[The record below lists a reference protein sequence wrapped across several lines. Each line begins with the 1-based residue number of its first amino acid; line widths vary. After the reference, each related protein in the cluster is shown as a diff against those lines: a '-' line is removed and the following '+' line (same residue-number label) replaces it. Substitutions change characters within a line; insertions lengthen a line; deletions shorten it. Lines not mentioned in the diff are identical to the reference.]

1 MSKLHLPQ
9 DDDPR
14 YPRWD
19 YDKLTETYRI
29 SQEIIE
35 QLSPEAVNELFN
47 AGDEQGL
54 EVILDLIVEE
64 AYNVLY
70 GQAPKKT
77 ITSSNLGY
85 LDKLSDSF
93 EESLRCSNLNYFI
106 TSVLPEFELANHHL
120 QWGELIQRYKYLG
133 VLASR
138 GHGKSFYFSNAY
150 QAWQLYRFK
159 PKNNSSAEQSK
170 RKGYLFSFSITQ
182 AIDLLTILKDTIE
195 DTDILRERLYNKN
208 SWSKQEITCKNKTN
222 LKVKGFGSSVRGAHP
237 YWITVDD
244 GLKENVIYSQV
255 QREKST
261 NYFHAVIMNMPIPG
275 GPVTVA
281 GTPMHSL
288 DLYGDLKTKENWHV
302 FEYPAIFP
310 DGTILWPSM
319 FSYYDLMEKRKSQGN
334 LIFSRE
340 LLCRPITS
348 DSTIF
353 PIDILNTAL
362 YHMEE
367 YTLVENRESFKV
379 KFRNVVVGCDFAIS
393 SSTGADNLCYTVF
406 GIDEMEKMWLIYRWH
421 RKGVSYAEQI
431 AKLKQINANFRPD
444 VMVMENN
451 VMQQIF
457 VQGAQ
462 AENLPV
468 IGHTTGVSKN
478 DLRVGLPGLAI
489 MFERGTFKIPMGNQE
504 SKDFAD
510 TAILQFSSIA
520 FTEKGLQGVGEHDD
534 IPLSFY
540 LATIGARNLSA
551 GQFRYDFV

>member
-1 MSKLHLPQ
+1 MSKLFLPN
-9 DDDPR
+9 DNLK
-14 YPRWD
+14 YPHWD
-19 YDKLTETYRI
+19 YDKLLETYRI
-29 SQEIIE
+29 SEEIIE

-47 AGDEQGL
+47 AGDESTF
-54 EVILDLIVEE
+54 EAILDMIVEE

-70 GQAPKKT
+70 GQNPSNIIQA
-77 ITSSNLGY
+77 SNLGY
-85 LDKLSDSF
+85 LDKLSESF

-106 TSVLPEFELANHHL
+106 TSVLPEFELNFHHL
-120 QWGELIQRYKYLG
+120 DWGELIMKYKYLG

-138 GHGKSFYFSNAY
+138 GHGKSYYFSNAY
-150 QAWQLYRFK
+150 PIWQLYRYK
-159 PKNNSSAEQSK
+159 PKNNSSHEQSK

-182 AIDLLTILKDTIE
+182 AVDLLTILRETIE
-195 DTDILRERLYNKN
+195 DTDILRDRLFNKN
-208 SWSKQEITCKNKTN
+208 AWSKTEITCKNKTS

-237 YWITVDD
+237 GWIIIDD
-244 GLKENVIYSQV
+244 GLKENVIYSKV

-261 NYFHAVIMNMPIPG
+261 NYFHAVIMNMIVPG
-275 GPVTVA
+275 GPVTVV
-281 GTPMHSL
+281 GTPMHSQ

-310 DGTILWPSM
+310 DGRILWPSM
-319 FSYYDLMEKRKSQGN
+319 FSYADLMEKRKSQGN

-353 PIDILNTAL
+353 PIEILNTAL
-362 YHMEE
+362 YRMEE

-379 KFRNVVVGCDFAIS
+379 KFNRVVMGCDFAIS
-393 SSTGADNLCYTVF
+393 SATGADNLCYTVF
-406 GIDEMEKMWLIYRWH
+406 GIDDMEKMWLLYVYH
-421 RKGVSYAEQI
+421 RKGVSYGEQM
-431 AKLKQINANFRPD
+431 AKIKQINANFRPD
-444 VMVMENN
+444 IIVMENN

-457 VQGAQ
+457 VEGALK
-462 AENLPV
+462 ENLPV
-468 IGHTTGVSKN
+468 MGHTTGVKKN
-478 DLRVGLPGLAI
+478 DLREGLPGLAI
-489 MFERGTFKIPMGNQE
+489 MFERGTFKIPTGNQQ

-540 LATIGARNLSA
+540 LSTIGARNLSA
-551 GQFRYDFV
+551 GQFRFDFM